1 MTGIKNI
8 YSKILY
14 KIFILLSLT
23 LFFFSTAKF
32 QSMAFDIENIE
43 ISRPFELN
51 FDKNK
56 VIDDGFDKAFSELM
70 FSILNST
77 DQKKI
82 NQIEINQIKGMIDSF
97 SIKKEKFIDEVY
109 FMNID
114 VSFNKKAIYRFLEK
128 KNIFPSA
135 AIKKKFLFIP
145 VIIDENT
152 NELFIFYKNDIL
164 SQWNENKKNSDLI
177 EYILPTEDLEDINL
191 IKNNFENIEKYDFN
205 EVFSKYSIEDYIIAL
220 IFKNNNELR
229 ILSRINVN
237 NQIIL
242 KNKSFSN
249 LDIKKNDNIK
259 NLIEDLKV
267 IYEDYWKNFNLI
279 NTSIKLPINIKVQS
293 LESEKISDF
302 EKKLRETDLVYDF
315 FIYKIDKN
323 FVYYKLTF
331 NGTATVFLK
340 MMSSHNYN
348 FDTQNKL
355 WILK

>member
-1 MTGIKNI
+1 MIGIKII
-8 YSKILY
+8 YPKNLY
-14 KIFILLSLT
+14 KIFIILSLT

-32 QSMAFDIENIE
+32 ESRAFDIENIE
-43 ISRPFELN
+43 ISQPFELN

-56 VIDDGFDKAFSELM
+56 VIDEGFEKAFSELIL
-70 FSILNST
+70 SILNST

-82 NQIEINQIKGMIDSF
+82 NQIKVKQIKGMIDSF

-109 FMNID
+109 FMNLD

-135 AIKKKFLFIP
+135 ALKKKFLLIP
-145 VIIDENT
+145 IIIDENT
-152 NELFIFYKNDIL
+152 NELFIFYKNEIL
-164 SQWNENKKNSDLI
+164 SEWNENKKNSELI
-177 EYILPTEDLEDINL
+177 EYVLPTEDLEDINS
-191 IKNNFENIEKYDFN
+191 IKDNFENIEKYDFK
-205 EVFSKYSIEDYIIAL
+205 EVISKYDLDDYIIAL
-220 IFKNNNELR
+220 IFKKNNDLR

-249 LDIKKNDNIK
+249 LDIKKIGNLK
-259 NLIEDLKV
+259 NLIENLKL

-315 FIYKIDKN
+315 FVYKIDKN
-323 FVYYKLTF
+323 FVYYKVIF

-340 MMSSHNYN
+340 MMSNKYN

>member
-1 MTGIKNI
+1 MSGIKII
-8 YSKILY
+8 YSKNLY

-97 SIKKEKFIDEVY
+97 SIKKEKFIDDFY
-109 FMNID
+109 SMNID
-114 VSFNKKAIYRFLEK
+114 VSLNKKAIYRFLEK
-128 KNIFPSA
+128 KFI
-135 AIKKKFLFIP
+135 FIP
-145 VIIDENT
+145 VIIDQNT

-164 SQWNENKKNSDLI
+164 SQCNENKKNSDLI

-293 LESEKISDF
+293 LES
-302 EKKLRETDLVYDF
+302 
-315 FIYKIDKN
+315 
-323 FVYYKLTF
+323 
-331 NGTATVFLK
+331 
-340 MMSSHNYN
+340 
-348 FDTQNKL
+348 
-355 WILK
+355 

>member
-1 MTGIKNI
+1 
-8 YSKILY
+8 
-14 KIFILLSLT
+14 
-23 LFFFSTAKF
+23 
-32 QSMAFDIENIE
+32 
-43 ISRPFELN
+43 
-51 FDKNK
+51 
-56 VIDDGFDKAFSELM
+56 
-70 FSILNST
+70 
-77 DQKKI
+77 
-82 NQIEINQIKGMIDSF
+82 MIDSF

-109 FMNID
+109 SMNID

-145 VIIDENT
+145 IIIDENT

-229 ILSRINVN
+229 VLSRINVN

-293 LESEKISDF
+293 LETEKISNF

-340 MMSSHNYN
+340 VMSSHNYN

>member
-8 YSKILY
+8 YSKNLY
-14 KIFILLSLT
+14 KIFLLLSLT

-109 FMNID
+109 SMNLD

-128 KNIFPSA
+128 KNIFHSA

-177 EYILPTEDLEDINL
+177 EYILLTEDLEDINL

-340 MMSSHNYN
+340 VMSSHNYN

>member
-1 MTGIKNI
+1 MSGIKII
-8 YSKILY
+8 YSKNLY

-109 FMNID
+109 SMNID

-135 AIKKKFLFIP
+135 AVKKKFLFIP

-152 NELFIFYKNDIL
+152 N
-164 SQWNENKKNSDLI
+164 
-177 EYILPTEDLEDINL
+177 
-191 IKNNFENIEKYDFN
+191 
-205 EVFSKYSIEDYIIAL
+205 
-220 IFKNNNELR
+220 
-229 ILSRINVN
+229 
-237 NQIIL
+237 
-242 KNKSFSN
+242 
-249 LDIKKNDNIK
+249 
-259 NLIEDLKV
+259 
-267 IYEDYWKNFNLI
+267 
-279 NTSIKLPINIKVQS
+279 
-293 LESEKISDF
+293 
-302 EKKLRETDLVYDF
+302 
-315 FIYKIDKN
+315 
-323 FVYYKLTF
+323 
-331 NGTATVFLK
+331 
-340 MMSSHNYN
+340 
-348 FDTQNKL
+348 
-355 WILK
+355 

>member
-8 YSKILY
+8 YLKNLY

-32 QSMAFDIENIE
+32 QSLAFDIKNIE

-56 VIDDGFDKAFSELM
+56 VIDDGFEKAFSELM

-77 DQKKI
+77 DQNKI
-82 NQIEINQIKGMIDSF
+82 NQIEINKIKGMIDSF

-109 FMNID
+109 SMNID

-135 AIKKKFLFIP
+135 AIKKNFLFIP
-145 VIIDENT
+145 IIIDENT
-152 NELFIFYKNDIL
+152 NELFIFYKNDVFRK
-164 SQWNENKKNSDLI
+164 WNENKKKSDLI
-177 EYILPTEDLEDINL
+177 EYILPNEDLEDINL
-191 IKNNFENIEKYDFN
+191 IKNNFENIEKYNFK
-205 EVFSKYSIEDYIIAL
+205 EVFSKYSIDDYIIAL
-220 IFKNNNELR
+220 IFKNSNELR

-249 LDIKKNDNIK
+249 LDIKKDKDVK
-259 NLIEDLKV
+259 NLIKDLKV

-279 NTSIKLPINIKVQS
+279 NTSIKLPINIKVKS
-293 LESEKISDF
+293 LASEKISDF

-315 FIYKIDKN
+315 FIYKIDRN
-323 FVYYKLTF
+323 FIYYKLIF
-331 NGTATVFLK
+331 NGTATAFLK
-340 MMSSHNYN
+340 MMSSHKYN